1 MTSDITPITAASN
14 GGTDTSTQDK
24 PASPE
29 RGFAR
34 LQETQVYHLTALVQ
48 AALYEA
54 EHMVRQAHDQARD
67 RWLDHDNTTT
77 EPLNADELSRLLS
90 DAYQC
95 ATLASSYIDKAAMSP
110 LDSGTEAPF

>member
-14 GGTDTSTQDK
+14 GGTDSRTKDK

-34 LQETQVYHLTALVQ
+34 LQEAQVYHLTALVQ

-67 RWLDHDNTTT
+67 RWLDYDNTT

-95 ATLASSYIDKAAMSP
+95 VTLAGSYIDKAAMSL
-110 LDSGTEAPF
+110 LDSGAEAPF

>member
-54 EHMVRQAHDQARD
+54 EHMIRQAHDQARD
-67 RWLDHDNTTT
+67 RWLDHGNTT

-95 ATLASSYIDKAAMSP
+95 ATLASSYIDKAAMSL